1 MGHEV
6 VICKRKNQQHGEEAQ
21 IADQEEEDQLFVAT
35 CFSGIESSESWLID
49 SGCTNHMTHDKDLFR
64 ELRSSNTSK
73 VRIKNGEYIT
83 VKGKGTVAISTYSG
97 TKFISDVLYVPEIDQ
112 NLSSVRQL
120 IEKGYKVVFE
130 DKSCLIKDADGHD
143 IFKVKM
149 KGKSFALNPLEEEQT
164 TFPIKENITDV
175 WHKRLGHHKG
185 LLQMKSKMMAN
196 DLPALDDHISN
207 CKACQSG
214 KQSRKPFPKVTWR
227 ATKKLQLIHTNI
239 AGPQRTPSLNGTL
252 YYALFI
258 NDFSRMSW
266 IFFLK
271 HKSEVAQVFWNF
283 KARVENESG
292 YKIQIL
298 RSNNGKEYTSNSFNS
313 FYKEAGIQHQ
323 LTAPY
328 TPQQNRVSE
337 RRNRFIL
344 EMTRCMLHEKNQPK
358 KFWTEAANTAIFLKN
373 RLLTRAVKDRTPF
386 EAWYGYKPSLN
397 FLKIFGCL
405 CFTFVPQIKRDKL
418 DKRALPCIF
427 IGYSLVAKA
436 YKVF

>member
-1 MGHEV
+1 MGHEA
-6 VICKRKNQQHGEEAQ
+6 VICKSKNQQHGEEAQ
-21 IADQEEEDQLFVAT
+21 IANQEEEDQLFVAT

-49 SGCTNHMTHDKDLFR
+49 NGCTNHMTHDKDLFR

-73 VRIKNGEYIT
+73 VRIGNGEYIT
-83 VKGKGTVAISTYSG
+83 VEGKGTIAISTCSG
-97 TKFISDVLYVPEIDQ
+97 TKFISDALYVPEIDQ
-112 NLSSVRQL
+112 NLFSVGQL

-164 TFPIKENITDV
+164 AFPIKENITDV
-175 WHKRLGHHKG
+175 WHKRLGHYHHKG

-196 DLPALDDHISN
+196 DLPTLDDHIPN
-207 CKACQSG
+207 CKACQFG

-239 AGPQRTPSLNGTL
+239 AGPQRTPSLNGSL
-252 YYALFI
+252 YYAIFI
-258 NDFSRMSW
+258 DDFSRMCW

-292 YKIQIL
+292 CKIQIL
-298 RSNNGKEYTSNSFNS
+298 RSDNGKEYTSNSFNS
-313 FYKEAGIQHQ
+313 FCEEAGIQHQ

-328 TPQQNRVSE
+328 TPQQNGVSE

-344 EMTRCMLHEKNQPK
+344 EMTRCMLHEKNLLK
-358 KFWTEAANTAIFLKN
+358 KFWAEAANTVVFLQN
-373 RLLTRAVKDRTPF
+373 RLLTRAVKDQTPF

-405 CFTFVPQIKRDKL
+405 CFTFVP
-418 DKRALPCIF
+418 
-427 IGYSLVAKA
+427 
-436 YKVF
+436 